1 MVVPD
6 EEDEPVEETVGRGA
20 RVSEPEPVWLTEGR
34 RVTVTQEVDDAERV
48 WGREPDGEAVPVS
61 VTETFGVAVML
72 REMGGVALAALQRL
86 GEGDAEGVLESAGLF
101 VGLELVFR
109 EEERAGDFEP
119 VLEKAVVRLDVPDAV
134 GVLETELLRVPV
146 EDTVDVFD

>member
-1 MVVPD
+1 VVVPD